1 MGRKKKEIIDAEN
14 KKKDRAVTQKRELIG
29 LIFLAVALLIL
40 FSVFGSAG
48 IFGQY
53 FNQVLTFLIG
63 WTAYLLPFLAIIYIY
78 QLLRGREVSLNII
91 LGTVFVILALS
102 SIFSLLNLDQGLS
115 FVTAGNGGGVIG
127 YGLAYILNSLLA
139 FWPVLI
145 ILLLWLVAGS
155 LMYFNVSF
163 ASLFSRN
170 KNPEEEPMMGDEAV
184 TAEAGESEHGMSIF
198 NWRRRK
204 VETEVETPQATEA
217 GQLKVSDS
225 SWAFPP
231 LDLLGNEEKEAKVG
245 NVEKKSEIIKKTL
258 GDYGIEVAMGEVNI
272 GPTVTQFTLKPKTG
286 TKLNNIVS
294 RSEEIAY
301 ALAAH
306 PIRIE
311 APIPGK
317 SAVGIEVPN
326 QEAAVVRLRKILE
339 SKEYEQEKS
348 LLAVPMG
355 KDVSGKT
362 YVTELTRM
370 PHLLVAG
377 STGSG
382 KSVFLNSMLLTFLY
396 SNSPKTLRMILVDPK
411 RVEFT
416 LYNDLPHLLSP
427 VITEVDKTISALR
440 WATEEMDRRY
450 ILLQEH
456 GKRNILDYN
465 RSVSSDKKL
474 SYILIM
480 VDELADLMTQA
491 KREVEASIVRLTQ
504 MARATGIHLV
514 LATQRPSTD
523 VITGLIKANITNR
536 VAFQVASQIDSRT
549 ILDHAG
555 AEKLLGRGDMLFQ
568 SADSSKPKRIQGPRV
583 TEEEIRRVT
592 SFLKD
597 REKPNYDETVTQVR
611 GGGFGINGDSDELL
625 EQAAEVIIQSNKASA
640 SLLQRR
646 MRVGYARAARLVDM
660 LEEKG
665 VVGPQ
670 EGSRPRRV
678 LVDQDTFNQMKEKG
692 FLN

>member
-1 MGRKKKEIIDAEN
+1 MGRKKKEILEAEAQV
-14 KKKDRAVTQKRELIG
+14 KDRVITQKRELFG
-29 LIFLAVALLIL
+29 LLFLGIALITL
-40 FSVFGSAG
+40 FSVFGIAG

-53 FNQVLTFLIG
+53 FNKVLFFLVGRVGFFIP
-63 WTAYLLPFLAIIYIY
+63 LFLATYIY
-78 QLLRGREVSLNII
+78 HLLRGKELSNNII
-91 LGTVFVILALS
+91 LG
-102 SIFSLLNLDQGLS
+102 SIFLVLSLSALFSLFYLEAGFNFVAQGL
-115 FVTAGNGGGVIG
+115 GGGVIG
-127 YGLAYILNSLLA
+127 FSLAFVSAKLLTVWPTFILLA
-139 FWPVLI
+139 IWLI
-145 ILLLWLVAGS
+145 AGI
-155 LMYFNVSF
+155 LMYFNLSF
-163 ASLFSRN
+163 AILTGRY
-170 KNPEEEPMMGDEAV
+170 KKPKEEMMGDDALA
-184 TAEAGESEHGMSIF
+184 TDNNSRQGFSFF

-204 VETEVETPQATEA
+204 VEPEVEAPQAEEA
-217 GQLKVSDS
+217 KFKADDT
-225 SWAFPP
+225 SWSFPP
-231 LDLLGNEEKEAKVG
+231 IDLLGNEEKEAKVG
-245 NVEKKSEIIKKTL
+245 NIDKKSEIIKKTL
-258 GDYGIEVAMGEVNI
+258 ADYGIEVVMGEVNI

-326 QEAAVVRLRKILE
+326 QEPALVRLRKVIE
-339 SKEYEQEKS
+339 SKEYAAEKS
-348 LLAVPMG
+348 LLAIPMG
-355 KDVSGKT
+355 KDVAGHTS
-362 YVTELTRM
+362 VAELTRM

-377 STGSG
+377 TTCTG
-382 KSVFLNSMLLTFLY
+382 KSVFLNSVLLTFLY
-396 SNSPKTLRMILVDPK
+396 RNSPKTLKMILVDPK

-416 LYNDLPHLLSP
+416 LYNDIPHLLAP

-450 ILLQEH
+450 VLLQEQ

-465 RSVSSDKKL
+465 RSVTSDKKM

-504 MARATGIHLV
+504 MARATGIHLI
-514 LATQRPSTD
+514 LATQRPSTEI
-523 VITGLIKANITNR
+523 ITGLIKANITNR
-536 VAFQVASQIDSRT
+536 IAFQLPSQIDSRT
-549 ILDHAG
+549 ILDRAG

-568 SADSSKPKRIQGPRV
+568 SADSPKPKRIQGPFV
-583 TEEEIRRVT
+583 MEDEIRRVT

-597 REKPNYDETVTQVR
+597 REKPAYDETITQVR
-611 GGGFGINGDSDELL
+611 GGGFGVDGESDELL
-625 EQAAEVIIQSNKASA
+625 EQAAEVIIQSKKASA

-646 MRVGYARAARLVDM
+646 MRVGYTRAARLVDM

-665 VVGPQ
+665 IVGPQ

-678 LVDQDTFNQMKEKG
+678 LVDEDTFAQMKEKG
-692 FLN
+692 LLN

>member
-1 MGRKKKEIIDAEN
+1 MGRKKKEIIEAE
-14 KKKDRAVTQKRELIG
+14 KETKDKVITQKRELIG
-29 LIFLAVALLIL
+29 LLFLGIGLLIL
-40 FSVFGSAG
+40 FSVFGAAG

-53 FNQVLTFLIG
+53 LNKVLFFLTGRVSFFI
-63 WTAYLLPFLAIIYIY
+63 PFILITYIY
-78 QLLRGREVSLNII
+78 HFLRGKELSNNII
-91 LGTVFVILALS
+91 LGSFFLVLALS
-102 SIFSLLNLDQGLS
+102 ALFNLFYLNAGFDFVVQG
-115 FVTAGNGGGVIG
+115 FGGGVIG
-127 YGLAYILNSLLA
+127 FSLSFILVKLLTIWPAFILLA
-139 FWPVLI
+139 
-145 ILLLWLVAGS
+145 LWLLAGI
-155 LMYFNVSF
+155 LMYFNLSF
-163 ASLFSRN
+163 AAFTGRY
-170 KNPEEEPMMGDEAV
+170 KKPEEEMMGDEAV
-184 TAEAGESEHGMSIF
+184 TTQSGQRRGFSFF

-204 VETEVETPQATEA
+204 VEPEVEAPQTQNTEF
-217 GQLKVSDS
+217 KVGDVD
-225 SWAFPP
+225 WAFPP
-231 LDLLGNEEKEAKVG
+231 IDLLGSEEKEAKVG
-245 NVEKKSEIIKKTL
+245 NIDKKSEIIKKTL
-258 GDYGIEVAMGEVNI
+258 ADYGIEVTMGEVNI

-326 QEAAVVRLRKILE
+326 QEPATVRLRKILE
-339 SKEYEQEKS
+339 SKEYAEEKS
-348 LLAVPMG
+348 LLSIPVGRDVAG
-355 KDVSGKT
+355 KP

-377 STGSG
+377 STNSG
-382 KSVFLNSMLLTFLY
+382 KSVFLNSILLTFLY
-396 SNSPKTLRMILVDPK
+396 RNSPKTLRLILVDPK

-416 LYNDLPHLLSP
+416 LYNDLPHLMTP
-427 VITEVDKTISALR
+427 VITEIPKVISALH
-440 WATEEMDRRY
+440 WTTEEMDRRY
-450 ILLQEH
+450 VLLQEH

-465 RSVSSDKKL
+465 RSVTTDKKL
-474 SYILIM
+474 AYIIVM
-480 VDELADLMTQA
+480 VDELADLMSQA
-491 KREVEASIVRLTQ
+491 KREVEAYIVRLSQ
-504 MARATGIHLV
+504 MARATGIHLI

-549 ILDHAG
+549 ILDRAG

-568 SADSSKPKRIQGPRV
+568 SADASKPKRLQGPRV
-583 TEEEIRRVT
+583 MEEEIRRVS

-597 REKPNYDETVTQVR
+597 REKPNYDETVIQHKA
-611 GGGFGINGDSDELL
+611 GSFGVDGESDELL
-625 EQAAEVIIQSNKASA
+625 EQAAEVIIQSKKASA

-646 MRVGYARAARLVDM
+646 MRVGYARAARIVDM

-665 VVGPQ
+665 IVGPQ

-678 LVDQDTFNQMKEKG
+678 LVDEDTFNQMREKG
-692 FLN
+692 LLN